1 MKIIKRHKLIFSLI
15 VLVVL
20 LIVILNTKWGRAFSK
35 SINLLPGIIPNS
47 PIETVNPFAAKPL
60 IKEVEFE
67 SDGRAIK
74 ADLWLPKKSGKFPA
88 AVLHLGVDIDRKDER
103 AQRVARAL
111 ARSGIATLVPNVP
124 SLSQRRILQEA
135 KEDMVAAF
143 EYLKGEKGEINQ
155 DKLGFVA
162 FCASGGL
169 ALVAAEDE
177 RIHKQVD
184 FIVAVNPYYDL
195 FTLYKALS
203 THQKADGS
211 SWKPSFKTAEIYN
224 REAIN
229 VLSDDKDIATLSKYL
244 VWIARENLSGGNY
257 RELSASDRAGLSKD
271 AIFIY
276 DFLTNKNPP
285 KFDFFEKNLLPE
297 QKELI
302 NELSPS
308 RKIENISAKVFLLA
322 DVNNVYIPFTEAKTL
337 NETLND
343 NNNVYLE
350 TKLLPG
356 ADLPENISIRDLPQ
370 IWGLFKFIFQFY
382 LSIS

>member
-1 MKIIKRHKLIFSLI
+1 M
-15 VLVVL
+15 
-20 LIVILNTKWGRAFSK
+20 
-35 SINLLPGIIPNS
+35 PGIIPNS
-47 PIETVNPFAAKPL
+47 PIESVNPFAAKPVVE
-60 IKEVEFE
+60 EVEFNSE
-67 SDGRAIK
+67 GRTVY

-103 AQRVARAL
+103 AQRVARSS
-111 ARSGIATLVPNVP
+111 ARSGVATLVPNIP
-124 SLSQRRILQEA
+124 SLSRRRILTEA
-135 KEDMVAAF
+135 KEDLVASF
-143 EYLKGEKGEINQ
+143 EYLKNRAEVKS
-155 DKLGFVA
+155 DKTGFIA

-169 ALVAAEDE
+169 SLVAAEDE
-177 RIHKQVD
+177 RINKQVS
-184 FIVAVNPYYDL
+184 FVVAINPYYDL
-195 FTLYKALS
+195 FSLYKALS
-203 THQKADGS
+203 IHQTADGS
-211 SWKPSFKTAEIYN
+211 IWKPSFKTAEIYN
-224 REAIN
+224 SEAIN
-229 VLSDDKDIATLSKYL
+229 VLTDDREIETLSKYL

-271 AIFIY
+271 AIFMY
-276 DFLTNKNPP
+276 DFLTNKNPS

-308 RKIENISAKVFLLA
+308 RKIENISARVFLLA

-356 ADLPENISIRDLPQ
+356 ADLPENISVRDLPP